1 MCVRIGFS
9 YSLRSDVESVTCRY
23 ANMTLGQNCIVN
35 NMTYTDTGS
44 NGEQHLFTVTR
55 DNGRLPQFYC
65 GPGFLVCQRT
75 KALGMACQLDFE

>member
-44 NGEQHLFTVTR
+44 NGEQHMFTVTR
-55 DNGRLPQFYC
+55 DNCPVSPPSIHLRSGVFGVSTDQSPRD
-65 GPGFLVCQRT
+65 GVST
-75 KALGMACQLDFE
+75 